1 VTTLPQTQA
10 PALPAT
16 AVVEARYDARLL
28 WLGGALAAVGLGLI
42 LVALN
47 QLGVLPLI
55 AADLIELVVG
65 WGGITELLSG
75 LLACVPGA
83 AQVMADTAISNF
95 GHPHAEPAAMTRVWA
110 GIAMWV
116 VGWGVIASGVRR
128 PVAASGVASEAVGK
142 PLFPRLARFRDF
154 HWATLFAYGLGI
166 FLASVAVILVYL
178 ALAASTGGAAGPVEG
193 DKSSQGMAPV
203 AAFLVALLVGAWV
216 AFFGGFFGAAY
227 SKRLSIPEA
236 TIAIL
241 YAGLPVPILLTLMH
255 FIPGLMF
262 TVGLKLREIAYLSA
276 MLGENRPE
284 LGYWLV
290 FAALVLALFLGICG
304 GFVATSS
311 GRLDLHASYE
321 NFVSTR
327 HVAVFRWRLLLGVLG
342 VLVLGI
348 LPPLILY
355 FIVAAAE
362 DQVERT
368 RIRLLGLKDPLV
380 AAEAM
385 NTLRS
390 RAMSPT
396 GMMTAL
402 SVGGVGVGVMS
413 LIIVLSVMSGFEVDL
428 QEKIL
433 GTHSHGVVSKYGDTI
448 DDYPA
453 VMDKVKQVRGV
464 IGVTPFILNEVMV
477 SSEGIVSGAVI
488 KGIDPATIGSVTDI
502 PSYLLPGGKLE
513 WLDHPEDI
521 KAKRLAPLGG
531 AAFDDKPASEDT
543 RPPKPDL
550 ERDAVLDLPPEKKTD
565 ALPVFPGV
573 ILGKELASSLKVV
586 VGDRINV
593 ISPLGGENGP
603 MGPVPK
609 SRAYRVAGI
618 FYSGMFE
625 YDAKF
630 VYISLKDAQSFFNV
644 KGAGGIDIKVDDVD
658 NARRITHA
666 IYDKL
671 DGYPYRVRDWG
682 EMNHNLFAALRLE
695 KLVMAIILSVI
706 VIVAAGLIVATV
718 IMLVLEKR
726 KEIAVLKA
734 LGVPDGGVVKIFLME
749 GLQIGVAGGFLGL
762 IAGLAWCLFI
772 EKVGIKLDPQIYYI
786 PALPVRI
793 EPFQTGLS
801 VVIAILVTFLAS
813 IYPAL
818 KASQVEPVEGLKA
831 E

>member
-1 VTTLPQTQA
+1 MTSPSQTA
-10 PALPAT
+10 PP
-16 AVVEARYDARLL
+16 RGQWRL
-28 WLGGALAAVGLGLI
+28 WLAGITAAVGLGFI
-42 LVALN
+42 LAGLGK
-47 QLGVLPLI
+47 LGVLPYFGGETIQL
-55 AADLIELVVG
+55 AVG
-65 WGGITELLSG
+65 WGAITELLTS
-75 LLACVPGA
+75 LASLVPGFSRA
-83 AQVMADTAISNF
+83 MADNAVQSF
-95 GHPHAEPAAMTRVWA
+95 GRPIPDGWATTYVSIGVGFWIVGWA
-110 GIAMWV
+110 GIAV
-116 VGWGVIASGVRR
+116 NLRR
-128 PVAASGVASEAVGK
+128 PVVLDEVKSEAVGK
-142 PLFPRLARFRDF
+142 PLFPRLANYRDF
-154 HWATLFAYGLGI
+154 HFGTLFAYGLGI
-166 FLASVAVILVYL
+166 FLSAVALIVVYL
-178 ALAASTGGAAGPVEG
+178 ALAASTGGLGAPVQT

-203 AAFLVALLVGAWV
+203 AAFLVALLVGTWV
-216 AFFGGFFGAAY
+216 AFFGGFVGAARA
-227 SKRLSIPEA
+227 KRLSIPEA

-241 YAGLPVPILLTLMH
+241 YFGLPVPILLTLMH

-262 TVGLKLREIAYLSA
+262 TIGLKLREIAYLSA
-276 MLGENRPE
+276 MLGETRPE

-321 NFVSTR
+321 NFISTR
-327 HVAVFRWRLLLGVLG
+327 HVAVFRWRLLLGVLS
-342 VLVLGI
+342 VLILGI

-355 FIVAAAE
+355 FIVAAAQN
-362 DQVERT
+362 QVERT
-368 RIRLLGLKDPLV
+368 RIKLLGLKDPLV
-380 AAEAM
+380 AAEAV

-390 RAMSPT
+390 RQMSPT

-402 SVGGVGVGVMS
+402 SVGGVGVGVMA

-448 DDYPA
+448 EDYQG
-453 VMDKVKQVRGV
+453 VMEKVRTVRGV
-464 IGVTPFILNEVMV
+464 TGVTPFILNEVMV

-488 KGIDPATIGSVTDI
+488 KGVDPETIGSVTDI

-513 WLDHPEDI
+513 WLDHPDEI
-521 KAKRLAPLGG
+521 KAKRLAPMGG
-531 AAFDDKPASEDT
+531 PAFDDKPATEEN
-543 RPPKPDL
+543 RKPPAGDL
-550 ERDAVLDLPPEKKTD
+550 DRDPVIDLPAEKKD
-565 ALPVFPGV
+565 AAPAQVFPGV

-593 ISPLGGENGP
+593 ISPLGGEMGP
-603 MGPVPK
+603 TGPVPK
-609 SRAYRVAGI
+609 SRAFRVAGI

-630 VYISLKDAQSFFNV
+630 VYISLKDAQQFFNV

-749 GLQIGVAGGFLGL
+749 GLQIGVAGGLLGL